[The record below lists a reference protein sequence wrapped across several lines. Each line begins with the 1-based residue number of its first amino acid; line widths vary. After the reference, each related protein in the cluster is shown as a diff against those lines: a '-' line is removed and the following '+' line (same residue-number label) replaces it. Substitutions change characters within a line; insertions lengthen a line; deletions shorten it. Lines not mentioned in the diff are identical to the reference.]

1 MKNIVQRK
9 QTSFRLRTDL
19 LEGLKKAAQR
29 ENRTLNN
36 YVEYVLLKVV
46 YSEPN
51 GTTIAAIEEATSPE
65 NNNTV
70 YNTADELLND
80 LDKE

>member
-1 MKNIVQRK
+1 MAQTTQRK

-19 LEGLKKAAQR
+19 IESLKKAAQR

-36 YVEYVLLKVV
+36 FVEYVLLKVV
-46 YSEPN
+46 YSDPN
-51 GTTIAAIEEATSPE
+51 DTTIAAIEEATSPE

-70 YNTADELLND
+70 YNSVDELLND

>member
-1 MKNIVQRK
+1 MAQTTQRK

-19 LEGLKKAAQR
+19 IESLKKAAQR

-36 YVEYVLLKVV
+36 FVEYVLLKVV
-46 YSEPN
+46 YSDPN
-51 GTTIAAIEEATSPE
+51 DTTIAAIEEATSPE
-65 NNNTV
+65 NNNTA
-70 YNTADELLND
+70 YNSVDELLKD

>member
-1 MKNIVQRK
+1 MAQTTQRK

-19 LEGLKKAAQR
+19 IESLKKAAQR

-36 YVEYVLLKVV
+36 FVEYVLLKVV
-46 YSEPN
+46 YSDPN
-51 GTTIAAIEEATSPE
+51 DTTIAAIEEATSPE
-65 NNNTV
+65 NNNTA
-70 YNTADELLND
+70 YNSVDELLND

>member
-1 MKNIVQRK
+1 MAQTTQRK

-19 LEGLKKAAQR
+19 IEGLKKAAQR

-36 YVEYVLLKVV
+36 FVEYVLLKVV
-46 YSEPN
+46 YSDPN
-51 GTTIAAIEEATSPE
+51 DTTITAIEEATSPE
-65 NNNTV
+65 NNNTA
-70 YNTADELLND
+70 YNSVDELLKD